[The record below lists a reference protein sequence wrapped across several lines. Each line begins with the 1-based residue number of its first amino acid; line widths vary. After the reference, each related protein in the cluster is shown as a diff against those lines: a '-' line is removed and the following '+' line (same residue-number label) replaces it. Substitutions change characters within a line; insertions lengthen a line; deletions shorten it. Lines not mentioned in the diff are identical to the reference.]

1 MAFGPLVNVRTQVAA
16 IRLDTRRALNYPPNT
31 VLALVVPDGT
41 ETSGWR
47 TIKTLTRGFNR
58 IGAEESD
65 RRDGHSV
72 LFRIADLDGETAS
85 ALRTK
90 DVYALFQDAYYKVN
104 SVPKVPPD
112 VAQVYDVV
120 CATRTMKQGYFDNA
134 R

>member
-1 MAFGPLVNVRTQVAA
+1 MAYGPLVTVRTQVAG
-16 IRLDTRRALNYPPNT
+16 IRLDTRRTLNYPPNT

-41 ETSGWR
+41 EVGGWR
-47 TIKTLTRGFNR
+47 TIKALTRGFNR
-58 IGAEESD
+58 IGAEETD

-72 LFRIADLDGETAS
+72 IFRIADLDGETAS

-90 DVYALFQDAYYKVN
+90 DVYVLFQEAYYKVN

-112 VAQVYDVV
+112 VAQVYDVA
-120 CATRTMKQGYFDNA
+120 CATRTLKQGYFDNA